1 MERWWNRQDHC
12 QNNPGSRLDAPPYIF
27 SSLSK
32 SCGTHAFWEYRV
44 SFKGEVHSE
53 VTSLFSVAHESPL
66 SLEEPVEVL
75 RPRVRVVPQEQLQD
89 EGPHD
94 GSGVDA
100 VAGERADP
108 FRPAT
113 VVVLGQFLG
122 WEDKRT

>member
-1 MERWWNRQDHC
+1 MPLPISFPLC
-12 QNNPGSRLDAPPYIF
+12 QKVAGLTLFGNIGL
-27 SSLSK
+27 
-32 SCGTHAFWEYRV
+32 V
-44 SFKGEVHSE
+44 SGEVHSE

-89 EGPHD
+89 ERAHD